1 MHRAHAY
8 KGSKLGPEKQARQN
22 PKVGSGTGP
31 AVKPYRNRSK
41 CNIRGKCS
49 ICSDSLIGIALKKY
63 AGTEVIDYVFL
74 TSLYLEIEKS
84 GYVLKSH
91 KASLYSS

>member
-49 ICSDSLIGIALKKY
+49 ICSDNIICTSIITNNSLKPAYNTIILKNK
-63 AGTEVIDYVFL
+63 
-74 TSLYLEIEKS
+74 K
-84 GYVLKSH
+84 
-91 KASLYSS
+91 